1 MSQEEQE
8 AVEKG
13 AADESPAWQQLLLD
27 DVFMLLMAG
36 LVVPTLLY
44 IVWGLMELSSVP
56 VFTP

>member
-1 MSQEEQE
+1 MSQEEPE
-8 AVEKG
+8 GAEKIG
-13 AADESPAWQQLLLD
+13 ADESPAWQQLLLD

-44 IVWGLMELSSVP
+44 IVWGLMELSNVP